1 MATNE
6 SLYRQADII
15 GAYRVTSAAELPNV
29 SGATLQTAALS
40 IGNFAFAG
48 ARLYR
53 CTLATLGAA
62 TWELV
67 DNFADPI
74 NSSVGDGLSV
84 GFFIATAAGTIF
96 AQSWDGRD
104 ISVAN
109 GVHAE
114 TGSFAYTLSGTD
126 VPTTFGVQVQT
137 IDVKAVCPI
146 AYKSGAGTLAL
157 SIVAPGGAMAAVA
170 SNETVAALTRG
181 LTLAEY
187 TPGSGQYDFT
197 VTGCGTAF
205 VPVAVMNTSTADRAI
220 SCAVTGAPAAGVRV
234 LTTVAS
240 TAAAV
245 DLDFYLHVL
254 PVASAGMAYD
264 ALHMVTIVRF

>member
-1 MATNE
+1 MASNE

-62 TWELV
+62 TWEV
-67 DNFADPI
+67 VTTFSDPVNQTSAGGIVVGSFVADGSGVI
-74 NSSVGDGLSV
+74 Q
-84 GFFIATAAGTIF
+84 
-96 AQSWDGRD
+96 AQNWNGQT

-109 GVHAE
+109 GTHAA

-126 VPTTFGVQVQT
+126 VPTDFGVQVQT

-170 SNETVAALTRG
+170 TNETVTALTRG
-181 LTLAEY
+181 LTLAAY

-205 VPVAVMNTSTADRAI
+205 VPFAVMNTSTADRAI
-220 SCAVTGAPAAGVRV
+220 SCAVTGAPADGVRV

-245 DLDFYLHVL
+245 DMDFYLHVQ

-264 ALHMVTIVRF
+264 AIHMVTICRF